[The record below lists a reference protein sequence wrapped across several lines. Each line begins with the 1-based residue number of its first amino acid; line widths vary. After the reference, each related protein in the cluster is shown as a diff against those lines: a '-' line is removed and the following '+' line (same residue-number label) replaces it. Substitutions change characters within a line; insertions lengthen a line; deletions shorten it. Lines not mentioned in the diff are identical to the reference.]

1 MICMK
6 HLVRSSVVAIVS
18 LAAFSTSAL
27 ASGMP
32 FPAAVNGKVFLQ
44 EKNSPYVLEQGVVV
58 AATDSFVVEPGVT
71 VQMGEFAKL
80 MLQGPVKIIGSSD
93 KPVVFSGA
101 DSTVNWNGFHIMSSS
116 LPFEIKNLVVENAFR
131 NTVFRSQGS
140 FENVRFSNNYYG
152 LWIDE
157 SPDVKLTR
165 CTMSRNRY
173 AISVR
178 ASRVISNGTTVSE
191 NVYGL
196 YLETEGKVEG
206 DTDLIRNNLESDIR
220 SEAATLKTNK
230 KRVRRNVWHNI
241 ESIF

>member
-1 MICMK
+1 MK

>member
-1 MICMK
+1 MK

-178 ASRVISNGTTVSE
+178 AGRVISNGTTVSE

>member
-18 LAAFSTSAL
+18 LVAFSTSAL

-196 YLETEGKVEG
+196 YLETEGKIDG
-206 DTDLIRNNLESDIR
+206 DSDLVRNNQESDIR
-220 SEAATLKTNK
+220 SEAADMKTSK

-241 ESIF
+241 ESFF

>member
-178 ASRVISNGTTVSE
+178 AGRVISNGTTVSE

>member
-1 MICMK
+1 MICTNRLM
-6 HLVRSSVVAIVS
+6 RSSIFSVAVLS
-18 LAAFSTSAL
+18 FFATMSF

-32 FPAAVNGKVFLQ
+32 FPAAQNGKVFLQ
-44 EKNSPYVLEQGVVV
+44 EKDSPYMLEQGVVV

-93 KPVVFSGA
+93 KPVVFCGA

-116 LPFEIKNLVVENAFR
+116 QPFEVKNLVVENAFR
-131 NTVFRSQGS
+131 NTVFRSRGS
-140 FENVRFSNNYYG
+140 FENVRFTNNYYG
-152 LWIDE
+152 LWVDE
-157 SPDVKLTR
+157 SPDVKLIR
-165 CTMSRNRY
+165 CSLTRNRY

-178 ASRVISNGTTVSE
+178 AGRVISNETSVSE

-220 SEAATLKTNK
+220 SEASSLKASK
-230 KRVRRNVWHNI
+230 KRVRRNVWHYI
-241 ESIF
+241 ESFF

>member
-6 HLVRSSVVAIVS
+6 HLVRSSFFAIVS
-18 LAAFSTSAL
+18 VAALSASSF
-27 ASGMP
+27 ASSMP

-58 AATDSFVVEPGVT
+58 AATDSFIVEPGVT

-80 MLQGPVKIIGSSD
+80 MLQGPVKIIGSSE
-93 KPVVFSGA
+93 KPVVFCGA

-116 LPFEIKNLVVENAFR
+116 QPFEIKNLVVENAFR

-220 SEAATLKTNK
+220 SEAASLKTNK

>member
-6 HLVRSSVVAIVS
+6 HLIRSSFGALTSVVAV
-18 LAAFSTSAL
+18 ATSCF

-32 FPAAVNGKVFLQ
+32 FPAAANGKVFLQ
-44 EKNSPYVLEQGVVV
+44 EKNSPYVLEQSVVV

-80 MLQGPVKIIGSSD
+80 MLQGPVKIIGSSE
-93 KPVVFSGA
+93 KPVVFCGA

-116 LPFEIKNLVVENAFR
+116 QPFEIKNLVVENAFR
-131 NTVFRSQGS
+131 NTVFRSRGS

-157 SPDVKLTR
+157 SPDVKLNR
-165 CTMSRNRY
+165 CTMTRNRY
-173 AISVR
+173 ALSVR
-178 ASRVISNGTTVSE
+178 AGRVVSNETNVSE

-220 SEAATLKTNK
+220 SEANALKASK
-230 KRVRRNVWHNI
+230 KRVRRNVWHYI

>member
-1 MICMK
+1 MK

-18 LAAFSTSAL
+18 LVAFSTSAL